1 MCHFTGPGRLYLQ
14 SHKPPDLQAA
24 SSGNDGGRSVRPRR
38 SRPASGCE
46 RLVGCAFLCFFL
58 AAFFGVFGVA
68 IYSFL
73 QNGGEYTMNGRRYHH
88 EGWSKKKESRRHLDA
103 SDGSFDG
110 KKARSQ
116 RRREREY
123 YDPPPEPHWE
133 F

>member
-1 MCHFTGPGRLYLQ
+1 MCLEVPGG
-14 SHKPPDLQAA
+14 AC
-24 SSGNDGGRSVRPRR
+24 